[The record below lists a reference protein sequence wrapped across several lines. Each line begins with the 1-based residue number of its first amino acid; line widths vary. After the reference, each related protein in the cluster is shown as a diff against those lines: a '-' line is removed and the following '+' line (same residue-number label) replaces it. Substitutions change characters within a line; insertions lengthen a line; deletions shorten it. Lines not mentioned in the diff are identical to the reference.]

1 MIPGYLSSKMTRDL
15 MCKQEITGIYFDT
28 DKARELVAYA
38 QEEMEKIEQEIEPEL
53 PPRPLNKT
61 EGK

>member
-15 MCKQEITGIYFDT
+15 MTKQEITGIYFDT

-53 PPRPLNKT
+53 PPRP
-61 EGK
+61 